1 MHNEDM
7 ERLNA
12 KISVLMVPMLKD
24 MTRKLEAIIRW
35 QIIMSGIFTI
45 TVLTFAVMLAVFHG

>member
-1 MHNEDM
+1 MYTDEM

-45 TVLTFAVMLAVFHG
+45 TVLIFVVMLAVFHG

>member
-1 MHNEDM
+1 MHNEDI
-7 ERLNA
+7 ERLNT

-35 QIIMSGIFTI
+35 QIIMSGIFTL
-45 TVLTFAVMLAVFHG
+45 TVLISAVMLAVFHG

>member
-35 QIIMSGIFTI
+35 QIIMSGIFTL
-45 TVLTFAVMLAVFHG
+45 TVLIFAVMLAVFHG

>member
-12 KISVLMVPMLKD
+12 KISVFMVPMLKD

-35 QIIMSGIFTI
+35 QIIMSGIFTL
-45 TVLTFAVMLAVFHG
+45 TVLIFAVMLAVFHG

>member
-1 MHNEDM
+1 MYTDDM

-35 QIIMSGIFTI
+35 QIIMSGIFTL
-45 TVLTFAVMLAVFHG
+45 TVLISVVVLAVIHG

>member
-24 MTRKLEAIIRW
+24 MTRKLESIIRW
-35 QIIMSGIFTI
+35 QIIMSGIFTL
-45 TVLTFAVMLAVFHG
+45 TVLIFAVMLAVFHG